1 MERGLRAA
9 GRFAHLCREMEV
21 QEVRCVATAAVRDAE
36 NGDEFIRR
44 AREMGLE
51 VELLTGGQE
60 AVAAA
65 HGVLSGIPGADGIVG
80 DLGGGSLELAR
91 IRDGA
96 GHETISLPLGVLPDR
111 NGVVTGTSESVQG
124 DLGGS

>member
-1 MERGLRAA
+1 MAGLGASLGRTGRIEPEAMERGLRAA

-51 VELLTGGQE
+51 VELLTGGRE
-60 AVAAA
+60 AVAEA
-65 HGVLSGIPGADGIVG
+65 HGVPCG
-80 DLGGGSLELAR
+80 
-91 IRDGA
+91 
-96 GHETISLPLGVLPDR
+96 LPR
-111 NGVVTGTSESVQG
+111 AAGVVGHKPEER
-124 DLGGS
+124 GG